1 MMNNMMEL
9 SLEEMK
15 TIDGAG
21 LLGSIGQVVK
31 TVAKVADGTNHTK
44 NCTQKVPEEKKAPAN
59 GGNSAPENAVLSIFT
74 NITKCFLKTL

>member
-1 MMNNMMEL
+1 MVNNMMEL

-31 TVAKVADGTNHTK
+31 TVTKVTDRINHTK
-44 NCTQKVPEEKKAPAN
+44 NCTQKVPEEKKASSN
-59 GGNSAPENAVLSIFT
+59 SGNPAPENAVLSIFA
-74 NITKCFLKTL
+74 NITKCFLKTI

>member
-9 SLEEMK
+9 SLEEMN
-15 TIDGAG
+15 TIGGAG

-31 TVAKVADGTNHTK
+31 TVVKAADGTNHTK
-44 NCTQKVPEEKKAPAN
+44 DCTQKVPEEKKTLSN
-59 GGNSAPENAVLSIFT
+59 GGNPAPENTVLSIFT

>member
-1 MMNNMMEL
+1 MVNNMMEV

-31 TVAKVADGTNHTK
+31 TVTKVTDGINHTK
-44 NCTQKVPEEKKAPAN
+44 NCTQKVPEEKKAPSN
-59 GGNSAPENAVLSIFT
+59 GDNPAPENAVLSIFA
-74 NITKCFLKTL
+74 NLTKCFIKAI